1 MDIDIQRAAA
11 DDSVELAVRGRLD
24 AESAGELR
32 QAVAAE
38 VRRGMHLIT
47 LDLNGVS
54 FLSSAGIRVLFE
66 TQREARG
73 AGGDCHV
80 RSASGPVRKVLELT
94 RLDRILMRP
103 AGDATGLPRAAPAAT
118 SEPLRENAGWGEP
131 RSFDEGGVRF
141 VSLQLPPPQPL
152 VGRVLGAASVVSGG
166 PQRHDLL
173 RLGPDS
179 FALGLAAVADDG
191 GIVDTAGEVVA
202 ACASVYHR
210 PPRSFAA
217 VDYLLGEGDLVPE
230 INVVTGLAW
239 QGLPGGIAAF
249 EPTDD
254 RPAVAVDN
262 LVAGLLNHGLP
273 EQSPADAIA
282 VVITAEVH
290 GLVAAELI
298 RPLAGATPD
307 DHPLVGSRA
316 IAANWLCFSRE
327 PVHAGRTAIIVGIAW
342 RAPAGAH
349 TEHAAPLGP
358 SGVCGHLHAVV
369 FPHRPIRRAARDL
382 PAVLA
387 DLTASEPLAVVH
399 LMADDRPVLGLGVS
413 ELVCG
418 SCWFAPLSLSEGQ
431 A

>member
-11 DDSVELAVRGRLD
+11 EDSVELAVRGRLD

-38 VRRGMHLIT
+38 IRRGMHLIT
-47 LDLNGVS
+47 LDLDGVS

-80 RSASGPVRKVLELT
+80 RTASGPVRKVLELT
-94 RLDRILMRP
+94 RLDTILMRP
-103 AGDATGLPRAAPAAT
+103 AGDAAGPPRAA
-118 SEPLRENAGWGEP
+118 RAGTPQRGAVNHVES
-131 RSFDEGGVRF
+131 RSFEDRGVRF
-141 VSLQLPPPQPL
+141 VGFRPPPPKPL
-152 VGRVLGAASVVSGG
+152 VGRVLGAASAVSGG
-166 PQRHDLL
+166 PQRPDQFTI
-173 RLGPDS
+173 GPDS

-202 ACASVYHR
+202 ACAAVYHR

-230 INVVTGLAW
+230 INAVTGLAW
-239 QGLPGGIAAF
+239 QGLPGGFAAF

-254 RPAVAVDN
+254 RPAVAIDE
-262 LVAGLLNHGLP
+262 LVAGLLEHGLT
-273 EQSPADAIA
+273 EESSAAAIA
-282 VVITAEVH
+282 VVIAAEVH

-298 RPLAGATPD
+298 RPLAEATPD
-307 DHPLVGSRA
+307 DHPLAGTRA

-327 PVHAGRTAIIVGIAW
+327 PVHAGRTAVIVGLAS
-342 RAPAGAH
+342 RTPGGAPA
-349 TEHAAPLGP
+349 EQAAPCGP

-369 FPHRPIRRAARDL
+369 FPHRPIRRAALDL

-387 DLTASEPLAVVH
+387 DLTPSEPLAVVH
-399 LMADDRPVLGLGVS
+399 LMADDRPVLGRGVS
-413 ELVCG
+413 ELVRG
-418 SCWFAPLSLSEGQ
+418 SCWFAPLSLSEGR